1 MKGNYMAKRLE
12 SADQILKRIRS
23 AEYQESIAEK
33 QQREQQEWEDFI
45 KDGDNIFDIIRDP
58 ELAYPPSH
66 RRVRNLDKLIERL
79 KKYNTPGVK

>member
-1 MKGNYMAKRLE
+1 MAKRLE

-33 QQREQQEWEDFI
+33 QRREQQEWEDFI
-45 KDGDNIFDIIRDP
+45 KDEHSIFDIIRDP
-58 ELAYPPSH
+58 ELSHPPSH